1 MKTHINAIHVTFSHI
16 SIYIQVKS
24 ACGSLLTFV
33 LRLLIHGGAEA
44 AHQLQI
50 FRHAEYVAVTPEH
63 TF

>member
-1 MKTHINAIHVTFSHI
+1 MQCHVTFSHI

-24 ACGSLLTFV
+24 EYGFLLTFV

-50 FRHAEYVAVTPEH
+50 FRHAEFIAVIPEH
-63 TF
+63 TL